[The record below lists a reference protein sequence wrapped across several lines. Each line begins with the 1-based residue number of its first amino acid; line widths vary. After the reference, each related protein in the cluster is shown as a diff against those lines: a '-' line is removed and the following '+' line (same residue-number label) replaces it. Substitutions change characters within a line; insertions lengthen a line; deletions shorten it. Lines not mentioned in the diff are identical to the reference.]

1 TYPSN
6 AAADAHADD
15 ASACVV
21 FQIQT
26 MTCFNALADDDN
38 DSSDNRVTTNGYQ
51 VKRRVSAGRFQ
62 LDRFKPA
69 GGRQVLP
76 PARFARLRLLC
87 HSELA
92 GACPEWAGSLGE
104 DTKGGANRECR
115 RGDSR
120 WGGESPQSSVLCS
133 LFPVPLNRSQIY

>member
-1 TYPSN
+1 
-6 AAADAHADD
+6 
-15 ASACVV
+15 
-21 FQIQT
+21 
-26 MTCFNALADDDN
+26 
-38 DSSDNRVTTNGYQ
+38 
-51 VKRRVSAGRFQ
+51 SAGRFQ

-92 GACPEWAGSLGE
+92 GACPEWAGSFGE
-104 DTKGGANRECR
+104 DTKGGANKECR

-120 WGGESPQSSVLCS
+120 WVARAPSSLFLVPCS
-133 LFPVPLNRSQIY
+133 LFLVPSSLLPVPCSLFRKSPPQSY

>member
-1 TYPSN
+1 
-6 AAADAHADD
+6 
-15 ASACVV
+15 
-21 FQIQT
+21 
-26 MTCFNALADDDN
+26 
-38 DSSDNRVTTNGYQ
+38 
-51 VKRRVSAGRFQ
+51 SAGRFQ

-115 RGDSR
+115 RDDSR
-120 WGGESPQSSVLCS
+120 WGDENLPAVAESSRRGRGPALSGWGQAGWKRRKFPVPCS
-133 LFPVPLNRSQIY
+133 LFLVPCSLF